1 MESEHRKC
9 TKRQLALALA
19 RGISPGKWARE
30 NEFSKNT
37 AYRWAKEPEVRK
49 AVETIRRRMT
59 DQAVGRLSRH
69 STWAADGIVD
79 IAKTAESD
87 SVRLR
92 AFRSILSDMMA
103 VSSYSG
109 LEVRMTEL
117 EEGFRAQAGNDGRG
131 V

>member
-1 MESEHRKC
+1 MGERA
-9 TKRQLALALA
+9 Q
-19 RGISPGKWARE
+19 
-30 NEFSKNT
+30 
-37 AYRWAKEPEVRK
+37 VRK
-49 AVETIRRRMT
+49 AVEAIRRRVT

-69 STWAADGIVD
+69 STWAADGIIG

-92 AFRSILSDMMA
+92 ASRSILSDMMA

-109 LEVRMTEL
+109 LEVRMTEI
-117 EEGFRAQAGNDGRG
+117 EEGLAKQAGNDGRG